1 MRPVSACSVDILAN
15 EGGVMLGSRLRR
27 LGERLQAGA
36 ELVARDCGLPTVPA
50 HMPVLTAL
58 WRQGPLTIGETAE
71 RTGVSQPAITRL
83 ASQLAE
89 MGLIKLSRGTDRRV
103 RLLALSEAGET
114 TMRHAETALW
124 PRLRAAVAEAC
135 DIDALL
141 AHVAALEAALAE
153 RPLDRRPGPG
163 FAIRPFNDARA
174 ADFARINRQWIETM
188 YALEPVDEAQL
199 GDPRGT
205 IVATG
210 GDILF
215 VEDPE
220 LGIVGT
226 CGLLRTGDG
235 EFELIKMAVLPAAR
249 GRGAGEFL
257 LRATIERA
265 LALGAERLFLLS
277 NAKSEAAI
285 RMYERNGFV
294 HDPEMLARFGGEYAR
309 CDVAMR
315 YAG

>member
-1 MRPVSACSVDILAN
+1 MQTPAPVEDILAA
-15 EGGVMLGSRLRR
+15 EGGVMLGSRLKR
-27 LGERLQAGA
+27 LAERLQAGA
-36 ELVARDCGLPTVPA
+36 ELMGRDCGLPTQPGQ
-50 HMPVLTAL
+50 MPLLTAL
-58 WRQGPLTIGETAE
+58 SRHGSLGVGEAAALTGF
-71 RTGVSQPAITRL
+71 SQPALTRV
-83 ASQLAE
+83 ARQLAG
-89 MGLIKLSRGTDRRV
+89 MGLVAARADGADGRARKLSLTPEGTKV
-103 RLLALSEAGET
+103 MATAQ
-114 TMRHAETALW
+114 TALW
-124 PRLRAAVAEAC
+124 PRIRAAVAEIC

-141 AHVAALEAALAE
+141 VQIAGLEAALAD

-163 FAIRPFNDARA
+163 FAIRPFDDRLA
-174 ADFARINRQWIETM
+174 AAFARINREWIETM

-199 GDPRGT
+199 GDPRGE
-205 IVATG
+205 IVARG

-226 CGLLRTGDG
+226 CGLLKTGNN

-265 LALGAERLFLLS
+265 FAMGAERLFLLTNS
-277 NAKSEAAI
+277 KSRAAI

-294 HDPEMLARFGGEYAR
+294 HDAELLATAGAEYER
-309 CDVAMR
+309 CDTAMR